1 MISLERPKAEMQSE
15 DTPNMVCQEKI
26 AGVLRAVC
34 GKPAEF
40 SVCCGE
46 TEVCIKGADVQRAEK
61 VPMSRVVWRSR

>member
-26 AGVLRAVC
+26 TGVLRAVC

-40 SVCCGE
+40 SVSCGE
-46 TEVCIKGADVQRAEK
+46 TEEHV
-61 VPMSRVVWRSR
+61 